1 MNEALLRARWFDGL
15 RSQPQPVMVA
25 LVPGPRG
32 PSLQLHPLAADGG
45 PVRSFAHDAVGW
57 PEAWNARRA
66 QARVVVDLRE
76 AGSLEI
82 DDGARWHA
90 MREAAGA
97 RPGLAQRMQMHLRV
111 FAVVLLAAVLG
122 LWAFYRYG
130 TPWAAAQLAG
140 HVPLGWEQGLSAQ
153 AMDELDRSYLKPS
166 KLAPERQAELQAAF
180 QALVR
185 QAGPDLARYP
195 RYAPVMTLAFR
206 SGIGP
211 NAFAL
216 PGGTMVMTDALVE
229 ASSLAKT
236 GDDALLGV
244 LAHEMGHVVH
254 RHGTRLVVE
263 QGVLNV
269 GLGLALGDVSSLISM
284 GSTLLTSMAYRRSH
298 ETEADCFAV
307 RLMQKAGRPIAP
319 MADLLLRIDGP
330 DGDAHA
336 GPDHGKKK
344 DSEEDE
350 GSEKRGG
357 KAAEG
362 ERESALSSLLSS
374 HPATAERARRMKDGT
389 VAGCTVR

>member
-1 MNEALLRARWFDGL
+1 MSAPLLRARWFDGL
-15 RSQPQPVMVA
+15 RSQPRPVLVV

-32 PSLQLHPLAADGG
+32 PSLQLHPLDADGG
-45 PVRSFAHDAVGW
+45 PVRSFAHDAIGW

-66 QARVVVDLRE
+66 QARVVVDLRD

-82 DDGARWHA
+82 DDGAQWHA
-90 MREAAGA
+90 LREAAGG
-97 RPGLAQRMQMHLRV
+97 RPGIAQRMQTHLRV
-111 FAVVLLAAVLG
+111 FVVVLLAAVLG

-153 AMDELDRSYLKPS
+153 AMDELDRSYLQPS

-180 QALVR
+180 RTLVQ

-195 RYAPVMTLAFR
+195 HYAPVMTLSFR

-319 MADLLLRIDGP
+319 MADLLLTIDGP
-330 DGDAHA
+330 DGDAHE
-336 GPDHGKKK
+336 GPDHGKKNGEK
-344 DSEEDE
+344 DQN
-350 GSEKRGG
+350 GEKRGG
-357 KAAEG
+357 KATEG
-362 ERESALSSLLSS
+362 TTDASALASLLSS
-374 HPATAERARRMKDGT
+374 HPATAERAQRMKAGT
-389 VAGCTVR
+389 VAGCVAR